1 MLNYL
6 ITGTS
11 QGIGLEFTRQVLEE
25 GHRVL
30 AVARPSSHLK
40 NLHDLKEKYSDRL
53 MIAEVDLK
61 DESAIQMVSE
71 SAQSLNQ
78 VDVLIN
84 NAGIYGKDDSY
95 QDFTTSFNTNSIV
108 PYFLTQSLLSLLKK
122 SRNPKVIFISSQM
135 GSIADNSSGGA
146 HSYRASKAAVNMIA
160 KGIALDQRWLTSLVF
175 HPGWVQ
181 TRMGGG
187 GAPVA
192 PADSVKGMLR
202 IIAEASLS
210 ESGKFQSYQGRE
222 LPW

>member
-1 MLNYL
+1 MLNYV

-11 QGIGLEFTRQVLEE
+11 QGIGLEFTRQVLQA

-40 NLHDLKEKYSDRL
+40 ELHELKEKYADIL
-53 MIAEVDLK
+53 IIAEVDLK
-61 DESAIQMVSE
+61 DERAIAKVVE
-71 SAQSLNQ
+71 SASALGT

-84 NAGIYGKDDSY
+84 NAGIYGKNDSY
-95 QDFTTSFNTNSIV
+95 QDFTDSFNTNSIV
-108 PYFLTQSLLSLLKK
+108 PYFLTTALFAALKK
-122 SRNPKVIFISSQM
+122 SRHPKVIFISSQM

-160 KGIALDQRWLTSLVF
+160 KGIAMDERWLTSLVF

-187 GAPVA
+187 GAPVS
-192 PADSVKGMLR
+192 PVDSVKGMLK
-202 IIAEASLS
+202 IIAESDLS
-210 ESGKFQSYQGRE
+210 DSGKFQSYQGRA